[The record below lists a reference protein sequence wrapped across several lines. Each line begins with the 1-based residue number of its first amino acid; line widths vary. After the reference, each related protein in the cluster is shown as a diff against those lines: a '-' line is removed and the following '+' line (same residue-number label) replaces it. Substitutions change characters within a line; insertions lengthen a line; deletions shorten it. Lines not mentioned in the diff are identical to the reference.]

1 MLSIVAF
8 GFFQSPDSWQPTL
21 WILAAA
27 SMIYGN
33 LVALRQTN
41 IVRMLAYSSIA
52 QGGFILVPLAVS
64 GDNQAAVASFEAV
77 VIYIL
82 IYGAMNLGA
91 FAVVIAVA
99 RRTRSGRDRVV
110 LRARTDR
117 TRARGRDEH
126 VPAVARR
133 HPAARRVVRQVR
145 DVPRRLLRQHA
156 ECDRARRDRRRRV
169 GHRVLLLRGGGTA
182 DVVPRADSGVREHT
196 AHRAIPAALIVA
208 IGLTAAVVVVI
219 GIYPQFFARVGE
231 LAFT

>member
-52 QGGFILVPLAVS
+52 QGGFILVPLAVA
-64 GDNQAAVASFEAV
+64 GDNQAAIASFEAV
-77 VIYIL
+77 IIYIL

-99 RRTRSGRDRVV
+99 RRTRSAEIDSYSG
-110 LRARTDR
+110 LGQTAP
-117 TRARGRDEH
+117 GL
-126 VPAVARR
+126 AVAMTHLHALARR
-133 HPAARRVVRQVR
+133 HPAARGVVRQVR
-145 DVPRRLLRQHA
+145 DVPRRVRRQHTA
-156 ECDRARRDRRRRV
+156 SAIVLGVIAAVDV
-169 GHRVLLLRGGGTA
+169 GHRVLLLRGGRPQ
-182 DVVPRADSGVREHT
+182 DVVPR
-196 AHRAIPAALIVA
+196 PAARVRA
-208 IGLTAAVVVVI
+208 SQGQ
-219 GIYPQFFARVGE
+219 PARSPPRSPSPS
-231 LAFT
+231 ASPRSS

>member
-52 QGGFILVPLAVS
+52 QGGFILVPLAVA
-64 GDNQAAVASFEAV
+64 GDNQAAIASFEAV

-99 RRTRSGRDRVV
+99 R
-110 LRARTDR
+110 A
-117 TRARGRDEH
+117 
-126 VPAVARR
+126 
-133 HPAARRVVRQVR
+133 
-145 DVPRRLLRQHA
+145 HA
-156 ECDRARRDRRRRV
+156 LRRRSTRTP
-169 GHRVLLLRGGGTA
+169 GSDRPHPGSRSR
-182 DVVPRADSGVREHT
+182 
-196 AHRAIPAALIVA
+196 
-208 IGLTAAVVVVI
+208 
-219 GIYPQFFARVGE
+219 
-231 LAFT
+231 